1 MVTIFFVNRYS
12 SSKSAYSVSTQ
23 TQQPYNLKKW
33 RLSLIQSIIYISHVT
48 YDVII
53 KKVCLRGSWEGED
66 QSNIHRVWRVS
77 VHKQSTRKKQKDT
90 LKPDQ
95 KNWTRTS
102 LKETREKHKGLTWNW
117 KSTSIKLQ
125 VTRPGEMKW
134 TSQELLT
141 SAKHQ
146 VIWWWILT
154 GSGPLSLAFFGSSGA
169 YMKEN
174 EQVVWSYRYKR

>member
-33 RLSLIQSIIYISHVT
+33 RMSLIQSIIYISHVT

-66 QSNIHRVWRVS
+66 QSNILRVWRVS

-95 KNWTRTS
+95 KKWTRTS
-102 LKETREKHKGLTWNW
+102 LKETREKQGFDLELKKYQYQTTSDKARWNEMNISRASHKC
-117 KSTSIKLQ
+117 
-125 VTRPGEMKW
+125 
-134 TSQELLT
+134 
-141 SAKHQ
+141 
-146 VIWWWILT
+146 
-154 GSGPLSLAFFGSSGA
+154 
-169 YMKEN
+169 
-174 EQVVWSYRYKR
+174 